1 MEVRETFIEG
11 LVEIYARIFRDE
23 RGFFLETYNKE
34 AFESAGIKTVF
45 IQDNQSYSTK
55 GVLRGLHFQKAPFAQ
70 AKLVSVLSGKVLD
83 VAVDLRKNS
92 PTFGKHVTVMLEAEK
107 RNMLLVPEGFA
118 HGFVALEDSVFS
130 YKCSNVYHK
139 ESEAGIIWND
149 KDLNINWGFDNPLVS
164 EKDIVL
170 PAFKNLV

>member
-11 LVEIYARIFRDE
+11 LVEIYPRIFKDD
-23 RGFFLETYNKE
+23 RGFFLETYNKK
-34 AFESAGIKTVF
+34 AFEKAGIKTVF

-70 AKLVSVLSGKVLD
+70 AKLVSVISGRVLD

-92 PTFGKHVTVMLEAEK
+92 STFGKHVTVVLEAEK

-130 YKCSNVYHK
+130 YKCSNVYDK

-170 PAFKNLV
+170 PAFKDLV